1 MSERFVTPT
10 PTNPIDS
17 AKRALS
23 FPKSARILRSADF
36 RKVYDAGLRV
46 SSSYFAAFCLHRAEP
61 GGPRIGFTLPKA
73 VGKSV
78 QRNRLRRRFREAVRQ
93 HLHRLESQWDI
104 VINPRRAGLKA
115 PFEALSREIERL
127 FSRCKG

>member
-10 PTNPIDS
+10 PTDPIDS

-23 FPKSARILRSADF
+23 FPKSARILRSVDF
-36 RKVYDAGLRV
+36 RTVYDGGLRV
-46 SSSYFAAFCLHRAEP
+46 SSSYFAAFCLRRAEP
-61 GGPRIGFTLPKA
+61 GCPRIGFTLPKA

-78 QRNRLRRRFREAVRQ
+78 QRNRLRRRFREAVRL
-93 HLHRLESQWDI
+93 HLHELESRWDI
-104 VINPRRAGLKA
+104 VINPRRAALSA

-127 FSRCKG
+127 FSRCKA